1 MFVPDE
7 REHPFITAVRLILKV
22 SRWPADFPDKWDK
35 FPRCFTLSPAGVG
48 SSDGGVVKF
57 GFKWGFHGLPPDFR
71 SPPCIYPNWPM
82 FPPACWPCLYV
93 NRTKRGPVHSEVSE
107 VPSVG
112 RRSSVSHALSSS
124 PSARHFSPLPFVVV
138 FYHHLAVWGIY
149 VTDTP
154 PPPPPQVSDSQTH
167 WGHLMATVLL
177 PRSSPAKHVE
187 GPNKV
192 HEGWVVTFIY
202 FFFLHDSGNR
212 GLSVMFLMSSRFQ
225 RGCFTKKMWKI
236 NIFY

>member
-7 REHPFITAVRLILKV
+7 REHPFITAVRLILKL

-93 NRTKRGPVHSEVSE
+93 NRTKRGAVHSEVSE

-149 VTDTP
+149 VTDTSHP
-154 PPPPPQVSDSQTH
+154 PSAPRWVTVRPTEATSWPPCFC
-167 WGHLMATVLL
+167 LAL
-177 PRSSPAKHVE
+177 PL
-187 GPNKV
+187 PN
-192 HEGWVVTFIY
+192 
-202 FFFLHDSGNR
+202 
-212 GLSVMFLMSSRFQ
+212 
-225 RGCFTKKMWKI
+225 MWKVPTR
-236 NIFY
+236 FMRDG